1 MNPNE
6 VFSIIACLAAIHA
19 IYRGYQR
26 RVLYQILDGIL
37 LGLLVACVQSQ
48 CHWLV
53 GVLVQLV
60 WTYFKR
66 SAEAERERIRL
77 HEENKENKRLKRLV
91 PPSSAWE
98 QVMKGRVGLRT
109 EEYLQTIRPYPGVGP
124 SRIVET
130 YEGDPVRHNP
140 DQQKRMREQHRERV
154 AGRS

>member
-1 MNPNE
+1 MNFNG
-6 VFSIIACLAAIHA
+6 FFITIAYLVAIHA

-26 RVLYQILDGIL
+26 RVLYHMLDGL
-37 LGLLVACVQSQ
+37 QFGLMIACVQSQ

-77 HEENKENKRLKRLV
+77 HEENKENKRLKGLV

-98 QVMKGRVGLRT
+98 QVMKGRVKLRT

-140 DQQKRMREQHRERV
+140 DQQYRMREQHRALV
-154 AGRS
+154 AARS